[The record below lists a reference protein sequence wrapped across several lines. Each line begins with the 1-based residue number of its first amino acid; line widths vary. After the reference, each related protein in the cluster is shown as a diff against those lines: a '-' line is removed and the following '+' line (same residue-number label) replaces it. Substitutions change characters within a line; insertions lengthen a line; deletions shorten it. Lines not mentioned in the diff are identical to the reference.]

1 VNIYGDKMTGEIT
14 FSKNEENAKLEW
26 EQFVKNNNN
35 KFRDFLDFGRKCVE
49 KAILIRSHYDEA
61 QIFSVFVW
69 TSIACLGEIAKKAG
83 EDGYAQQMEKMYKEE
98 KMYEETPFKEPQRD
112 NNPWTKKQALKE
124 WRNFVK
130 ENTNKFKEF
139 IKFLREISKQAE
151 SIYKKYGVNLYS
163 AFADAMF
170 VYATTVES
178 YYALSNT
185 SRFQH
190 YLQRFQVK

>member
-1 VNIYGDKMTGEIT
+1 MTGEIT
-14 FSKNEENAKLEW
+14 FSKDEEDAKLEW
-26 EQFVKNNNN
+26 AQFVHNNND
-35 KFRDFLDFGRKCVE
+35 KFRDFLNFGRKCVE
-49 KAILIRSHYDEA
+49 EAILIRSHYDEA

-83 EDGYAQQMEKMYKEE
+83 EDGYAQQMEKMYEE
-98 KMYEETPFKEPQRD
+98 IAFKEPQRD

-130 ENTNKFKEF
+130 GNTNKFKE
-139 IKFLREISKQAE
+139 IIEFLHEISKQAE
-151 SIYKKYGVNLYS
+151 SIDKKYGVNLYS

-170 VYATTVES
+170 SYATIVES

-190 YLQRFQVK
+190 HLQRFHVK

>member
-1 VNIYGDKMTGEIT
+1 MTGEIT

-83 EDGYAQQMEKMYKEE
+83 EDGYAQQMEKMYEE
-98 KMYEETPFKEPQRD
+98 IAFKEPQRD

-124 WRNFVK
+124 WGNFVK
-130 ENTNKFKEF
+130 ENTNKFREF
-139 IKFLREISKQAE
+139 IEFLHGISKQAE
-151 SIYKKYGVNLYS
+151 SIDKKYGVNLYS

-170 VYATTVES
+170 AYATTVES

-185 SRFQH
+185 SRFKH